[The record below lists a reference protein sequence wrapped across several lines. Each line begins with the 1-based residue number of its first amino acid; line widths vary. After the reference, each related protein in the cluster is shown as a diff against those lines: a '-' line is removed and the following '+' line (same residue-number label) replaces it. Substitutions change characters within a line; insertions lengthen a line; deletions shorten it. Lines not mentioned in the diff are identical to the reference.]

1 MVLQNSDLWWG
12 NQKKI
17 PVNILARKNKK
28 HSVANAITVAGV
40 TEALLIGQ
48 SQSQS
53 QSQFSWLTSPPQV
66 WCPGG
71 TELRTGRRTTFAP
84 WSPPPRTCSPHWM
97 WRPVWPTSV
106 SPSLPNKHP
115 PSPRAQTTRL
125 NRVAAGLVS
134 WLMTVISLLLIVM
147 KTPGKY
153 YQLENYTINI
163 LSRSV
168 PMYKTRIL
176 LHLVSSILVS
186 PLLYR
191 IYQQA
196 AGLLKHLDDSVDQGR
211 WLGLSHCCRLHS
223 YFTAFHCQTDLFSK
237 LLLFPKIIFEV
248 EWNNPVLGT
257 CNNLHPEVDKISS
270 VAPAC
275 YKCEGKTWDSS
286 PARHPTSYQPS
297 PFLAK
302 PDNYLIKNCFI
313 SLSFILAAPEIFHY
327 KLQDY
332 SHSWPRFFPWI
343 QILRSQILGE
353 FCPQVFGLL
362 KPNMVPEG
370 DMAWHDQLNIVLS
383 SLIYPRICLIL
394 MENIAE
400 YNYDH
405 QYYSSTTH
413 QQWLMISSGD
423 RIIYSVVDM
432 IILLFMENPFRDIII
447 EEICNL
453 SLPV

>member
-1 MVLQNSDLWWG
+1 MKPSCEEVITQLIKTGPLIAVNFPLGLPWLGDEWVSPTWQGTSTGQPPWGDRTRWVTFRETVTLSVTVSRWSKTSRQLSSLTLVVLQNSDLWRG

-28 HSVANAITVAGV
+28 HSGANAITVAGV
-40 TEALLIGQ
+40 TEALLIG
-48 SQSQS
+48 QS

-237 LLLFPKIIFEV
+237 LLLFPKIIF
-248 EWNNPVLGT
+248 
-257 CNNLHPEVDKISS
+257 
-270 VAPAC
+270 
-275 YKCEGKTWDSS
+275 
-286 PARHPTSYQPS
+286 
-297 PFLAK
+297 
-302 PDNYLIKNCFI
+302 
-313 SLSFILAAPEIFHY
+313 
-327 KLQDY
+327 
-332 SHSWPRFFPWI
+332 
-343 QILRSQILGE
+343 
-353 FCPQVFGLL
+353 
-362 KPNMVPEG
+362 
-370 DMAWHDQLNIVLS
+370 
-383 SLIYPRICLIL
+383 
-394 MENIAE
+394 
-400 YNYDH
+400 
-405 QYYSSTTH
+405 
-413 QQWLMISSGD
+413 
-423 RIIYSVVDM
+423 
-432 IILLFMENPFRDIII
+432 
-447 EEICNL
+447 
-453 SLPV
+453 